1 MFLHC
6 DLYLQQNIFRA
17 TKYIIVMS
25 LVANKYNLIE
35 KIGSGSFGAIY
46 KGQNIRTN
54 EFVAVKV
61 EPISSNIRL
70 LKNESAIYYHLI
82 KHDGIPC
89 VKWFG
94 KDDVNYY
101 MVIELLGESLESLKQ
116 RRGRL
121 DLKLTLQVGIQIL
134 NLLKTIHY
142 EGLIHRDVKPD
153 NFLLGLNDKKRQ
165 LFIID
170 FGFCKSYRKGIQHIP
185 IRKTS
190 SLIGSPSFAS
200 INAHEFTELSR
211 RDDLESLGYMML
223 YLYKGTLNLDQD
235 EEERHDNNEFIR
247 LKKMDMFNDATIPSE
262 IVEYMS
268 YVKSLGFDETPD
280 YNVLLTRKK

>member
-1 MFLHC
+1 
-6 DLYLQQNIFRA
+6 
-17 TKYIIVMS
+17 MS

-61 EPISSNIRL
+61 EAISSNIRL

-82 KHDGIPC
+82 KHDGIPS

-101 MVIELLGESLESLKQ
+101 MVFELLGESLESLKQ
-116 RRGRL
+116 RRGRF
-121 DLKLTLQVGIQIL
+121 DLNLTLQVGIQIL

-142 EGLIHRDVKPD
+142 EGLIHRDIKPD

-165 LFIID
+165 LYIID
-170 FGFCKSYRKGIQHIP
+170 FGFCKSYRKGIHHIP

-211 RDDLESLGYMML
+211 RDDLESLGYMLL
-223 YLYKGTLNLDQD
+223 YLYKGTLNLHQESDD
-235 EEERHDNNEFIR
+235 FLVNNESIKQ
-247 LKKMDMFNDATIPSE
+247 KKTDIFNDATIPCE
-262 IVEYMS
+262 LVKYMS
-268 YVKSLGFDETPD
+268 YVRSLGFDEDPD
-280 YNVLLTRKK
+280 YSVLLSKKKKAFL